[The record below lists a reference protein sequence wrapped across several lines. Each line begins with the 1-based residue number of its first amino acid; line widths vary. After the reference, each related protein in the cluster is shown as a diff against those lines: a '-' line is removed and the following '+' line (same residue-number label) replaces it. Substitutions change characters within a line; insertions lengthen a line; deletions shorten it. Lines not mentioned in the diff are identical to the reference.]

1 MLYWLCNIWLF
12 KLEKRDKVKKIVF
25 TGPEC
30 SGKTTLSNS
39 IARKL
44 NVPLVKEYA
53 REYLN
58 NLDRKY
64 SYSDLLKIAKGQLEL
79 EKNYISS
86 ESKSR
91 LIICDTNLQVIK
103 IWSQVKY
110 FKCDPFILKNQ
121 DRDAFYILCYP
132 DFDWEHDPLREHPDK
147 RMMLFNKY
155 YKDLKLEN
163 YNFIV
168 AKGSPEARISLVF
181 NHIKDML

>member
-1 MLYWLCNIWLF
+1 M
-12 KLEKRDKVKKIVF
+12 EKRDDVQKIVF

-30 SGKTTLSNS
+30 SGKTTLSNA
-39 IARKL
+39 IAKKL
-44 NVPLVKEYA
+44 NAPLVKEYA

-58 NLDRKY
+58 NLNREY
-64 SYSDLLKIAKGQLEL
+64 SYPDLLKIAKGQLKL
-79 EKNYISS
+79 EKNSNYSAS
-86 ESKSR
+86 NSK

-132 DFDWEHDPLREHPDK
+132 DFNWENDPLREHPK
-147 RMMLFNKY
+147 ERMMLFDKY
-155 YKDLKLEN
+155 YNDLKLEN

>member
-1 MLYWLCNIWLF
+1 
-12 KLEKRDKVKKIVF
+12 LEKRDDVQKIVF

-30 SGKTTLSNS
+30 SGKTTLSNA
-39 IARKL
+39 IAKKL
-44 NVPLVKEYA
+44 NAPLVKEYA

-58 NLDRKY
+58 NLDREY
-64 SYSDLLKIAKGQLEL
+64 SYPDLLKIAKGQLKL
-79 EKNYISS
+79 EKNSNY
-86 ESKSR
+86 SKSNSR

-132 DFDWEHDPLREHPDK
+132 DFNWENDPLREHPKK
-147 RMMLFNKY
+147 RMMLFDKY
-155 YKDLKLEN
+155 YNDLKLEN

-168 AKGSPEARISLVF
+168 AKGSLEARISLVF